1 MNVTKSERINLRAS
15 TREES
20 LLRRA
25 AEAEDVPMSAFI
37 LGTAVEQ
44 AERVLAD
51 RRWFTA
57 DSKQF
62 EEFVRLLDEPVQT
75 DRLAELFSRP
85 TPFGRPFSLED

>member
-1 MNVTKSERINLRAS
+1 MSATKSERINLRAS

-25 AEAEDVPMSAFI
+25 AEAEDVPVSAFI
-37 LGTAVEQ
+37 LGSAVEQ

-57 DSKQF
+57 APEQF
-62 EEFVRLLDEPVQT
+62 EEFMGLLDEPVQT
-75 DRLAELFSRP
+75 ERLAELFSRP
-85 TPFGRPFSLED
+85 SPFGRPFSLED